1 VFGRALN
8 PEGNERRVCP
18 DCKGALQVVRRCP
31 YLAMR
36 CDSCGK
42 THEFREV
49 ADQMDDPFEEEM
61 GWIPL
66 DRL

>member
-1 VFGRALN
+1 
-8 PEGNERRVCP
+8 
-18 DCKGALQVVRRCP
+18 
-31 YLAMR
+31 MR